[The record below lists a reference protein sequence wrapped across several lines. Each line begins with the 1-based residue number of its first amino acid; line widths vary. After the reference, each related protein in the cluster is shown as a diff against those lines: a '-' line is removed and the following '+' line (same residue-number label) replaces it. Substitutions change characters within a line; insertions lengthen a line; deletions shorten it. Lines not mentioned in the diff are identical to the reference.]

1 MNIRQIS
8 QRQDLFES
16 VLLADNTYQNFYR
29 IGTVLI
35 ERRMSDPEIQKLFKD
50 VETRFSAAGSNRTM
64 IGRGK
69 DAVTDVVSA
78 VNRAYQGVADKIS
91 KSGPVSGF
99 DATVDKLTD
108 RLKSS
113 AGGDSGAVM
122 QAVKKYREF
131 AKRHPVMQGAIYAGL
146 IALAGLS
153 GAGLGGA
160 ALLGG
165 IKAFD
170 KMLLGNKASSALW
183 SGFLTGATAYGLSQA
198 TQAFQGAQAAPGSP
212 AAAPA
217 DVGEVPGVTTI
228 SGDLPTYRIQ
238 AGDTLSQI
246 AQQNKVSVQ
255 DLMQANPDI
264 TDPNRIMAGQTL
276 EIPAPTG
283 NPVYQG
289 GVGAGGPTAT
299 PTPGGN
305 AAQGLK
311 VGATPAPGAN
321 IQVPDISGAEQAA
334 QAAQGAPRG
343 FVFDPVTGEMVPS
356 NSEIAQAIRSGERVA
371 AREAQMPKIK
381 VQRMPMR
388 EMIDRK
394 MTVWN
399 WQLQE
404 NLTSQ
409 HKRSLNLNRKGVQ
422 HLFRVS
428 ESYTSLVHQ
437 HLAEYRLDGP
447 AGQKIS
453 QKLAGKQS
461 TVQPAQAQPAQ
472 AQPAQAQ
479 PAQAQQPEYL
489 RPSRPGAPVAEPT
502 KPGIMSR
509 IGQGFRDF
517 GRQLTTKVTAEKLNT
532 NWKVA
537 GSPTDSDK
545 LYAFLQQQGVPTAI
559 ASDIYQQLN
568 LPVPGSGDQDSADAG
583 TAPTSTQDVST
594 TSGAADSAAPAA
606 ADSAT
611 APKVAASDIVNQ
623 LKSIWE
629 PIISN
634 QENPIGSPAVKAY
647 IKDMWMRA
655 GGTKAMES
663 RRGIDPVISR
673 VVAEVKA
680 RHKQTRVRVG

>member
-35 ERRMSDPEIQKLFKD
+35 ERRMTDPEIQKLFKD

-212 AAAPA
+212 SAAPA

-264 TDPNRIMAGQTL
+264 TDPNRIIAGQTL

-299 PTPGGN
+299 PTSGGN

-334 QAAQGAPRG
+334 QAAQGAPRD
-343 FVFDPVTGEMVPS
+343 FVYDPVNGEMVPS
-356 NSEIAQAIRSGERVA
+356 DSAIAQAIRSGERVA

-422 HLFRVS
+422 HLFRVA
-428 ESYTSLVHQ
+428 ESYTSLVHR

-461 TVQPAQAQPAQ
+461 TVQPAQ

-545 LYAFLQQQGVPTAI
+545 LYAFLQQQGVPAAI

-594 TSGAADSAAPAA
+594 TSGAADSAVPAA

-663 RRGIDPVISR
+663 RRGIDPMISR